1 VLRAGVV
8 ALALLGGGGI
18 LTRSAWPNP
27 PGAEED
33 GALPPNASLEQV
45 VEKIRREKVVSSE
58 HVGFAGRPSSVYAA
72 FKRLSQVASEADL
85 GRFTND
91 RSPALR
97 VYAFNALADLLQAL
111 WKIDEPR
118 ALRDLERSFQNA
130 NDYSDY
136 SLLPL
141 LVRFV
146 RDVGQL
152 RDPSSL
158 PLLFDRLETR
168 GKDGRVIVEA

>member
-1 VLRAGVV
+1 
-8 ALALLGGGGI
+8 
-18 LTRSAWPNP
+18 
-27 PGAEED
+27 
-33 GALPPNASLEQV
+33 
-45 VEKIRREKVVSSE
+45 
-58 HVGFAGRPSSVYAA
+58 
-72 FKRLSQVASEADL
+72 
-85 GRFTND
+85 
-91 RSPALR
+91 
-97 VYAFNALADLLQAL
+97 L

-152 RDPSSL
+152 RDPCSL

>member
-1 VLRAGVV
+1 M
-8 ALALLGGGGI
+8 
-18 LTRSAWPNP
+18 
-27 PGAEED
+27 
-33 GALPPNASLEQV
+33 
-45 VEKIRREKVVSSE
+45 
-58 HVGFAGRPSSVYAA
+58 
-72 FKRLSQVASEADL
+72 
-85 GRFTND
+85 
-91 RSPALR
+91 
-97 VYAFNALADLLQAL
+97 

-136 SLLPL
+136 SLLRL
-141 LVRFV
+141 LVRFA
-146 RDVGQL
+146 RDHHPAPARALNQAIRVADASHFKCIGPAVGQL